1 MTKLKVRYE
10 PTKKQS
16 AFHACPADEVLYGG
30 AAGGGKST
38 ALVMDALSYALTY
51 PKSRIILFRR
61 TYPELEE
68 TLIQKA
74 LEFYPEGIGRY
85 IETKRRYEFLN
96 GSVILFRYLEHRNDV
111 LRYQG
116 AEFDYIGFDEL
127 THFDEFQFQYMKSR
141 LRSTKGYPKYIRC
154 TANPD
159 PKNPTKNKWVKEY
172 FIDFAPPMV
181 IKKDGEGRT
190 RCFIPATVYDN
201 PYLLEKDPGY
211 VKRLESLPELER
223 QALLLGN
230 WNLQRE
236 GLVYDEF
243 SERHVKEIDIT
254 EGTWH
259 LFGGLDFGATNP
271 TALVCVATNGE
282 LFYVFDEI
290 YTPDISLDALA
301 YEVLRRKLT
310 TVYADPSAKGLIR
323 ELQLKGIGVE
333 KADNEVLPGIFHVKR
348 LLANNRLFIN
358 PRCKHTLEEFS
369 LYVWEEG
376 KDKPVKAFDHAMDA
390 LRYAL
395 YTFQKKAVWDS
406 GGVR

>member
-1 MTKLKVRYE
+1 MKVKVSYK
-10 PTKKQS
+10 PTAKQT

-30 AAGGGKST
+30 AAGGGKSV
-38 ALVMDALSYALTY
+38 ALVMDALAYALKH
-51 PKSRIILFRR
+51 PRSRIILFRR

-68 TLIQKA
+68 TLIQKTM
-74 LEFYPEGIGRY
+74 EFYPEGIGRY
-85 IETKRRYEFLN
+85 VETKRKYEFIN
-96 GSVILFRYLEHRNDV
+96 GSVLLFRYLEHKNDV

-141 LRSTKGYPKYIRC
+141 LRGTKGYPKYIRC

-172 FIDFAPPMV
+172 FVDFAPPMK
-181 IKKDGEGRT
+181 IRKDSEGRT

-201 PYLLEKDPGY
+201 PYLLKNDPSY
-211 VKRLESLPELER
+211 VKRLEALPELEK
-223 QALLLGN
+223 QALLYGN

-243 SERHVKEIDIT
+243 SERHIKELDLS

-271 TALVCVATNGE
+271 TALVCIATNGH
-282 LFYVFDEI
+282 LFYIFDEI
-290 YTPDISLDALA
+290 YTPDITLDRLV
-301 YEVLRRKLT
+301 YEIQTRRLT

-323 ELQLKGIGVE
+323 ELSLKGISVE
-333 KADNEVLPGIFHVKR
+333 RADNDVLAGIFHVKK
-348 LLANNRLFIN
+348 LLANDRLFIC
-358 PRCKHTLEEFS
+358 PRCRRTVEEFS
-369 LYVWEEG
+369 LYVWEES
-376 KDKPVKAFDHAMDA
+376 KDRPVKAFDHAMDA

-395 YTFQKKAVWDS
+395 YTFRKRAVWDS
-406 GGVR
+406 GGVM